1 MLKPATIGLST
12 FPRPKQRFVL
22 LVDDHAATLSTLRQV
37 VELAGHS
44 CFATISS
51 FEAVRYCRRRPP
63 SLVVTDLAMPYLNGH
78 GLGRFIK
85 KRYPSVPILLVT
97 GELLDPETLIELRQ
111 TFAAVICKP
120 LPIEPFLRLL
130 NQFMSDTDYDT
141 LPLTDPR

>member
-1 MLKPATIGLST
+1 MLSPATIGLLAP
-12 FPRPKQRFVL
+12 PRPKERFVL

-51 FEAVRYCRRRPP
+51 FDAVRYCRKRPP

-78 GLGRFIK
+78 GMARLIK

-97 GELLDPETLIELRQ
+97 GELLDPETLKELRQ
-111 TFAAVICKP
+111 TFAAVMSKP
-120 LPIEPFLRLL
+120 LPIEPFLGLL
-130 NQFMSDTDYDT
+130 NQLMSDTDVI
-141 LPLTDPR
+141 PCP